1 MKKMT
6 LVKLIAVVT
15 TVVALQLALV
25 VTSMAAPPA
34 TGDAWGGG
42 PCYTVQA
49 GDTLSD
55 IGYRYN
61 IAPFFIAMVNHVS
74 NPDWIYEGQVLCI
87 PPVGPPFD
95 HPAPGMGPVHP
106 MPMPSPWPPMAV
118 PYQGMDSQPE
128 GMPYQGMDQQPYMG
142 YPQMGM
148 EQPMPYGQPQMGMDQ
163 SQGMAYP
170 QMGMEQPMPYG
181 QPQMGMDQ
189 QPYMGYPQMGM
200 EQPMPYGQP
209 QMGMDQQPYMGYP
222 QMGMDQSQG
231 MAYPQMGMEQPMPYG
246 QPQMGMMPPQPAPY
260 SQGNTY

>member
-25 VTSMAAPPA
+25 ATSMAAPPA

-61 IAPFFIAMVNHVS
+61 IAPFFIAMVNHIS

-95 HPAPGMGPVHP
+95 HPAPGMGPVPP
-106 MPMPSPWPPMAV
+106 MPMPSPWPPMAA

-128 GMPYQGMDQQPYMG
+128 GMPYQGM
-142 YPQMGM
+142 
-148 EQPMPYGQPQMGMDQ
+148 
-163 SQGMAYP
+163 
-170 QMGMEQPMPYG
+170 
-181 QPQMGMDQ
+181 GMDQ
-189 QPYMGYPQMGM
+189 QPYMGY
-200 EQPMPYGQP
+200 P

-231 MAYPQMGMEQPMPYG
+231 MAYPQMGQPQPMPYG

-260 SQGNTY
+260 SQGDTY